1 MLMYRTIAEAN
12 FAKNVRAESRRYSRS
27 ATPMTAQWVMA
38 TKQSFAKTYEMDSI
52 IPSSRVDPINEGEF
66 KCASTVGEIRNPGTQ
81 EGGTPDGI
89 VSPLGIGP

>member
-1 MLMYRTIAEAN
+1 
-12 FAKNVRAESRRYSRS
+12 
-27 ATPMTAQWVMA
+27 MTAQWVMA